1 MKIGKVSYTLFNKS
15 KFSHDNTI
23 FSEYMIVNNF
33 NVCYKNRLN
42 SNITHVS
49 DIKKQLHFGVK
60 AIAEINA
67 APPKL

>member
-1 MKIGKVSYTLFNKS
+1 MSATARNKDLIKVNFLMILN
-15 KFSHDNTI
+15 

-42 SNITHVS
+42 SNITQVS

-67 APPKL
+67 EPPKL